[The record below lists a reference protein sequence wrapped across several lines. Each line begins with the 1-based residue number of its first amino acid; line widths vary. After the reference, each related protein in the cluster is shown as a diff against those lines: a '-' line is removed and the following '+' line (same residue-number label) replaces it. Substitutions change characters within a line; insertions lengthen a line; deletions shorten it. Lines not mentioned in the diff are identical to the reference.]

1 MHSFPGK
8 VKRMRKLVPGLMLL
22 MIATMGVATAKKI
35 YPYRWVRVGA
45 GLRNASDVEKVRK
58 IAETAAQHGLN
69 GILFSGGLDS
79 LDLQPPQYFENLKAV
94 REICQRLQLDII
106 PSFLSA
112 GYGGA
117 VLSHDKNL
125 AAGLPVR
132 DALFL
137 VKGGEARLQPDPA
150 VSVVNGG
157 FEDDTAGPVNGFTC
171 TGGPGE
177 FVVRDRVI
185 RAQGAASLRF
195 ENFRKAPDQTIS
207 IRQSLA
213 VSPWRCY
220 RLSCSVKAA
229 DLRPSDPFGDSNFQL
244 RVLGGAER
252 RPLQFENPK
261 LAPND
266 DWHRVAVGFNTWGY
280 DKVEIIA
287 SVSRGGDGRFW
298 IDDLKLEE
306 VGLINVLRRP
316 GTPLAIKGDSNG
328 TLYTE
333 GKDFAEVADPALN
346 FHYDHDGP
354 AIRITP
360 GSRISEG
367 ERLRVSFYHGTFIYN
382 DQVPICMSEPKLYE
396 IWEKQIRLVH
406 QALAPRYYMLN
417 MDELRAGGS
426 CEACRRRKMT
436 MGQILGDTL
445 TRQFN
450 LIRAV
455 NPGAEVFVWSDM
467 LDPNH
472 NARPDRKWYYLAEG
486 TYTDSWKYI
495 PKELNIVCWYYEVRN
510 ASLKHFSSLGFKTM
524 AGAYY
529 DADNLDNPKG
539 WLESLDET
547 PGACGILYTTWLNK
561 YDLLGSFGDL
571 VSKRA
576 E

>member
-1 MHSFPGK
+1 MK
-8 VKRMRKLVPGLMLL
+8 KLVLGLILVL
-22 MIATMGVATAKKI
+22 AATTGAISAKKV

-45 GLRNASDVEKVRK
+45 NLRNAADVEKVRK

-69 GILFSGGLDS
+69 GILLSAGLDS
-79 LDLQPPQYFENLKAV
+79 LDLQPPQYFANLKQV
-94 REICQRLQLDII
+94 REICRRLKVDII
-106 PSFLSA
+106 PSFMSA

-117 VLSHDKNL
+117 VLAHDKNL

-132 DALFL
+132 DALFV

-150 VSVVNGG
+150 VALVNGG
-157 FEDDTAGPVNGFTC
+157 FEDAAAGQVSGFSC
-171 TGGPGE
+171 TGRPGE
-177 FVVRDRVI
+177 FVVRDRDT
-185 RAQGAASLRF
+185 RAQGAVSLRY
-195 ENFRKAPDQTIS
+195 ENFRKAPEQTVA
-207 IRQSLA
+207 IRQSITVA
-213 VSPWRCY
+213 PYRCY

-244 RVLGGAER
+244 KVLGGAEK
-252 RPLQFENPK
+252 RPLQWENPK

-280 DKVEIIA
+280 NTVEIIA
-287 SVSRGGDGRFW
+287 SVADGGDGRFW

-316 GTPLAIKGDSNG
+316 GTPLTVKSDSNG

-333 GKDFAEVADPALN
+333 GKDFAEVADPAMN
-346 FHYDHDGP
+346 FRYDHDGP
-354 AIRITP
+354 AIRILP
-360 GSRISEG
+360 GSRIHEG
-367 ERLRVSFYHGTFIYN
+367 ERLRVSFYHPTFIYN
-382 DQVPICMSEPKLYE
+382 DQIPICMSEPKLYE
-396 IWEKQIRLVH
+396 IWEKQVRMVH
-406 QALAPRYYMLN
+406 DALAPRYYMLN

-426 CEACRRRKMT
+426 CETCRKRKMT

-450 LIRAV
+450 MIRAV
-455 NPGAEVFVWSDM
+455 SPSAEVFVWSDM

-472 NARPDRKWYYLAEG
+472 NAEPDRKWYYLAEG
-486 TYTDSWKYI
+486 TYTDSWRYI
-495 PKELNIVCWYYEVRN
+495 PKEMNIVCWYYEVRT
-510 ASLKHFSSLGFKTM
+510 ASLKHFSSLGFKTL

-539 WLESLDET
+539 WLASLDET
-547 PGACGILYTTWLNK
+547 PGASGILYTTWLDK

-571 VSKRA
+571 VSKRS